1 MKFDHI
7 GIFCKNLEF
16 GRKKLTE
23 IFPILNLSKEFH
35 DPLLKVSVQFLYD
48 TNNFC
53 YELVAPNGQEN
64 PVDSI
69 LKNKKN
75 ILNHIAY
82 KVYDFDLIIEKYRN
96 LGCIPLTLPQPAI
109 AFNGA
114 RVVFF
119 LTPVDIIVE
128 LIEIIQ

>member
-16 GRKKLTE
+16 GRKKLIE
-23 IFPILNLSKEFH
+23 IFPIFNLSKEFH

-48 TNNFC
+48 VNNFC
-53 YELVAPNGQEN
+53 YELVAPNGQGN
-64 PVDSI
+64 PVDLI

-82 KVYDFDLIIEKYRN
+82 KIHDFDLTVEKYRN
-96 LGCIPLTLPQPAI
+96 FGCLPLTPPQPAI

-114 RVVFF
+114 RVIFF

-128 LIEIIQ
+128 LIENI

>member
-7 GIFCKNLEF
+7 GIFCKNLEL
-16 GRKKLTE
+16 GRKNLIE
-23 IFPILNLSKEFH
+23 IFPIINLSDEFH

-48 TNNFC
+48 ENNFC
-53 YELVAPNGQEN
+53 YELVAPNGEGN

-82 KVYDFDLIIEKYRN
+82 KVTDFDLTIEKYRN
-96 LGCIPLTLPQPAI
+96 CGSLPLNLPQPAV

-114 RVVFF
+114 RVIFF
-119 LTPVDIIVE
+119 LTPIGIIVE
-128 LIEIIQ
+128 LIELFP